1 MVSGNSPC
9 RDGTE
14 QKQRAISLARSRPL
28 TFPIF
33 EDLGRRPD
41 HNSLSF
47 RKGFGAFEQ
56 SPRLP
61 YSSVI
66 PFVARAF
73 LSSCRNNQF
82 PECFASFVSDSPGV
96 PLPAPLMTLVCSLLL
111 ENFSSV
117 DLKDTRDLPE
127 IHRV

>member
-1 MVSGNSPC
+1 MLSVTEIPRMVSGNSPC
-9 RDGTE
+9 RDGTA
-14 QKQRAISLARSRPL
+14 QKQRAISLSRSRPL

-47 RKGFGAFEQ
+47 RQGFGAFEQ

-66 PFVARAF
+66 RFVARAC
-73 LSSCRNNQF
+73 LSSSRNNQLPGCVAIF
-82 PECFASFVSDSPGV
+82 GSDSPVV
-96 PLPAPLMTLVCSLLL
+96 PLPAPLMTLVCSCRR
-111 ENFSSV
+111 NKCIVV
-117 DLKDTRDLPE
+117 DLKD
-127 IHRV
+127 